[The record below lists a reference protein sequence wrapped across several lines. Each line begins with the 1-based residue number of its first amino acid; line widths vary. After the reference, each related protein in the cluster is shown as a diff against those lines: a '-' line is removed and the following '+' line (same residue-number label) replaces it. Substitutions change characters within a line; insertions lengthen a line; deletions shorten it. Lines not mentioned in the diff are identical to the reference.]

1 MSALELRTEPAGTP
15 VSRALLH
22 DYVALVRAR
31 LAAVGVEPGERFYVT
46 EDVFGEP
53 GSDWVVAYED
63 GRPVGCGGLSSP
75 EPGVGEIKRLYVT
88 GGARGRGYGR
98 TLLREL
104 ERRATAHGYRRM
116 RLLTAEVLAEAGAL
130 YEAEGYVVVERVAL
144 PGGPVEVGFEKV
156 LHS

>member
-1 MSALELRTEPAGTP
+1 MSALELRAEPAGSAA
-15 VSRALLH
+15 SRALLH

-31 LAAVGVEPGERFYVT
+31 LAAAGVEPGERFYVT
-46 EDVFGEP
+46 EDVFGEA
-53 GSDWVVAYED
+53 GAAWVVAYED
-63 GRPVGCGGLSSP
+63 GRPVGCGGLCSP
-75 EPGVGEIKRLYVT
+75 EPGVGEIKRLFVT
-88 GGARGRGYGR
+88 GAARGRGYGR

-104 ERRATAHGYRRM
+104 ERLAVGYGYRRM
-116 RLLTAEVLAEAGAL
+116 RLLTAEVLGEAGAL